1 MATAISFLFPSH
13 VSGLRALKVNAFL
26 LRKSLHRT
34 SGWLYWKQ
42 SSRTANPRC
51 SSRWELRDSWEGTR
65 VRLHATIKME
75 RHLFDLSICP
85 LLCDVLSD
93 THLSNVHISHAE
105 TLAMNARHLASNPR
119 ENFLVMSLSSLLDKP
134 SVHEADSQRYPRVK
148 LYDDFIAKATNN
160 NNNSLK
166 KIKNGLQLDW
176 IISPSF
182 SWVYKKQTRVIVCAE
197 VVERERT
204 HSTVNLV
211 DPWVASEMNWRVSK
225 RKHQNESLQSVEH
238 SIQRLFILEQK
249 KKEEACNENIISFIL
264 QSLFLLKASFFF
276 LQGHKTKK
284 RIDKRQTPI
293 LNSMETRST
302 YIEIVLIKDRF
313 LLPCFYS
320 HRFRRIEPSQP
331 FLVSL
336 RASCSTSATEED
348 QHQDEWLFERVE
360 NSVTKL
366 VAVEWF

>member
-1 MATAISFLFPSH
+1 MATAISFLLPSH

-182 SWVYKKQTRVIVCAE
+182 SWVYKKQTRVIVCVE

-249 KKEEACNENIISFIL
+249 KKKKHAMRIL
-264 QSLFLLKASFFF
+264 LALFYNHCSCWKLLSFFF
-276 LQGHKTKK
+276 KDTKRRKELTRGKHPHWIQWK
-284 RIDKRQTPI
+284 RDPHT
-293 LNSMETRST
+293 
-302 YIEIVLIKDRF
+302 
-313 LLPCFYS
+313 
-320 HRFRRIEPSQP
+320 
-331 FLVSL
+331 
-336 RASCSTSATEED
+336 
-348 QHQDEWLFERVE
+348 
-360 NSVTKL
+360 
-366 VAVEWF
+366 